1 MCRAQQTP
9 RLASSSLIQ
18 PKGEVGRQKT
28 LLVLEQCRLVV
39 RLVLCLFLTCEVQT
53 GMVLQTKTVG
63 HEGEGTGTEQVEEER
78 DSLEQQAL
86 KDCAVPAVTHL
97 QPATLRQAC
106 PAGAEGS
113 YDPNPSPTLSPS
125 SGS

>member
-1 MCRAQQTP
+1 MCRVQQTP
-9 RLASSSLIQ
+9 RLASSSLIR
-18 PKGEVGRQKT
+18 PEEGVGRQKR

-63 HEGEGTGTEQVEEER
+63 HEGEGTGTEQMKEER

-86 KDCAVPAVTHL
+86 RTV
-97 QPATLRQAC
+97 
-106 PAGAEGS
+106 
-113 YDPNPSPTLSPS
+113 LSQL
-125 SGS
+125 